1 MDTLIDMH
9 RQAVLAH
16 PSSQPFWEAA
26 RQGRLMLPRCLAC
39 GRCHWYPRAFC
50 PLCQHGPVRWEDA
63 SGRARLHACTGLL
76 RDPSRT
82 VMAFVELEEG
92 PLMLT
97 HLVGRELADWR
108 IGDALQVA
116 FRALETGLHLPVFQA
131 PAAVLPAAQPAQG
144 ASGSSS

>member
-50 PLCQHGPVRWEDA
+50 PLDQRERKILNLAEARHLAVRRQNAVDQCRPATRQAED
-63 SGRARLHACTGLL
+63 
-76 RDPSRT
+76 
-82 VMAFVELEEG
+82 EN
-92 PLMLT
+92 
-97 HLVGRELADWR
+97 
-108 IGDALQVA
+108 
-116 FRALETGLHLPVFQA
+116 RALNRCRGEFGVPSMIVVHRHA
-131 PAAVLPAAQPAQG
+131 RGKAIDIAVTHAD
-144 ASGSSS
+144 